1 MLRAWSVP
9 RWPLRPGLA
18 RQGPCVQFPVA
29 VCLVVA
35 ALLTCIPGTTAAQ
48 EGRVSGTVVDSRT
61 QQPLAGVQV
70 AVPERQTGA
79 LTDVRGRFRLDGL
92 TGESVTLQVV
102 MLGYRTV
109 TQVARVGDQAVQILM
124 TEVAL
129 DLDGIVVTGT
139 AGGTRSRAIGNAVG
153 RVGVEDIVQRAP
165 IQNVQGLLSG
175 RVAGVVV
182 LPSSGMVGTGGVTRI
197 RGVSSLSLSNE
208 PLIYIDGVRVNND
221 PAGGPNIRQGRQ
233 VNRLND
239 INPNDIESIEV
250 IKGPAAATLYGTEAS
265 NGVIQ
270 IITKKG
276 AQGTPTLDLTLRQGA
291 TWLASPESR
300 IEPVFGRDAS
310 GQVTSL
316 NLLEQERLAGN
327 PIFTT
332 GHLQGY
338 DAGVRG
344 GTENVRYYV
353 SSDYENNTGIVPYNW
368 QKRFS
373 ARSNLQVTP
382 SERFDGSLS
391 MGWTSGKTRFAQAA
405 SGWGIW
411 DQLVWGT
418 PNTRD
423 ERNRGFLRATPE
435 AAGEIE
441 SYTNIG
447 RFIGSVTLNFRPWEW
462 FSHRLVVGTDV
473 TSENNSILFRRHPD
487 GTAYFFGALSLG
499 DKTVEEN
506 RAIYNTIDYG
516 TTVNLTPMEGLGSAT
531 SFGVQYYTKR
541 FESSQSIGRQ
551 FPAPSVTTVGGAAQ
565 TFGSEDLV
573 ENKTLGM
580 YIQQQFSISDRIFL
594 TAAVRADDNSAFGEN
609 FSIVT
614 YPKFSGT
621 WVISEESFW
630 NVAVVDELKLRG
642 AWGRAGQ
649 QPDVFAA
656 VRLYSPATGRG
667 DGSVLTPQSLGNP
680 DLEPEK
686 GEELELGFDAGLFGD
701 RLSLAFTYYSQKTR
715 DAILQR
721 TISPSVGFPGSQ
733 FVNLGE
739 IHNQGTETT
748 AVFQALQGESTA
760 LELGVNYSTN
770 KSKVADLGGL
780 AAISFGIQEHREGY
794 PIGSFFQRRV
804 ISAEVDAAGRATNIL
819 CDGGPES
826 GGQGVPCAG
835 APTVFWGVP
844 NPTWEGSGFATLT
857 IFRDL
862 RLYALV
868 EFRGG
873 HMIESGDIRAS
884 HSTFRNSRAIN
895 EGTDPILLAYDQT
908 GITNPLG
915 FFDAGFA
922 KLREVS
928 ATYSLPTGLASRF
941 GASRASITV
950 AGRNLAT
957 LWTAQEEIFGHRI
970 PDPEI
975 RTPSSNLSGYVQTVI
990 PPLST
995 LITTVRISF

>member
-1 MLRAWSVP
+1 MLRLSSVP
-9 RWPLRPGLA
+9 GWALRRPSGWQQRSSEGRRGACLLMMALLPFLPGE
-18 RQGPCVQFPVA
+18 
-29 VCLVVA
+29 VA
-35 ALLTCIPGTTAAQ
+35 AQ
-48 EGRVSGTVVDSRT
+48 DGRVAGVVVDSRT
-61 QQPLAGVQV
+61 QQPLVGVQV
-70 AVPERQTGA
+70 AIPELQSGA
-79 LTDVRGRFRLDGL
+79 LTDVRGRFRLEGL
-92 TGESVTLQVV
+92 AGETVTLQVV

-109 TQVARVGDQAVQILM
+109 TQVARVGDLGVQIHM

-153 RVGVEDIVQRAP
+153 RVGVEEIVETAP

-276 AQGTPTLDLTLRQGA
+276 AQGTPVLDVTVRQGA

-300 IEPVFGRDAS
+300 IEPVYGRDAS
-310 GQVTSL
+310 GQVISL
-316 NLLEQERLAGN
+316 DLLEQERLAGR

-344 GTENVRYYV
+344 GTDNIRYYV

-373 ARSNLQVTP
+373 ARSNIQVTP

-391 MGWTSGKTRFAQAA
+391 MGWTSGRTRFAQAA
-405 SGWGIW
+405 SGWGVW

-418 PNTRD
+418 PTTRD
-423 ERNRGFLRATPE
+423 GPTRGFLRATPE

-441 SYTNIG
+441 SYSNIG

-487 GTAYFFGALSLG
+487 GSAYFFGALSLG
-499 DKTVEEN
+499 QKTVEEN
-506 RAIYNTIDYG
+506 RAIYNTVDYG
-516 TTVNLTPMEGLGSAT
+516 TTVNLTPMEGIGSAT
-531 SFGVQYYTKR
+531 SFGIQYYTKR
-541 FESSQSIGRQ
+541 FETSEALGRQ
-551 FPAPSVTTVGGAAQ
+551 FPAPPVTTVAGAAQ
-565 TFGSEDLV
+565 TFGSEDLI

-580 YIQQQFSISDRIFL
+580 YIQQQFSISDRVFL

-630 NVAVVDELKLRG
+630 NVGIVDELKLRG

-656 VRLYSPATGRG
+656 VRLYEPATGRG

-686 GEELELGFDAGLFGD
+686 GEEIELGFDAALFGD
-701 RLSLAFTYYSQKTR
+701 RLSLAFTYYNQTTR

-739 IHNQGTETT
+739 IQNRGTETT

-770 KSKVADLGGL
+770 KSEVVDLGGL
-780 AAISFGIQEHREGY
+780 PPIAFGTQEHREGY
-794 PIGSFFQRRV
+794 PIGSFFQRRIV
-804 ISAEVDAAGRATNIL
+804 SAELNAAGEVVNVQ
-819 CDGGPES
+819 CDGGD
-826 GGQGVPCAG
+826 G
-835 APTVFWGVP
+835 AAVSCSSAPRVFWGVP
-844 NPTWEGSGFATLT
+844 TPTWEGSGFATLT
-857 IFRDL
+857 LFRDL

-873 HMIESGDIRAS
+873 HMIESGDIRAA
-884 HSTFRNSRAIN
+884 HSTFRNSRAVN
-895 EGTDPILLAYDQT
+895 ERTDPIMLAYDQT

-928 ATYSLPTGLASRF
+928 ATYTVPAGLASRF

>member
-1 MLRAWSVP
+1 MLRFWSVP
-9 RWPLRPGLA
+9 RGFLPIPCDWGGVLARRAPGL
-18 RQGPCVQFPVA
+18 G
-29 VCLVVA
+29 
-35 ALLTCIPGTTAAQ
+35 LLTIAVLMSLPGAVSAQ
-48 EGRVSGTVVDSRT
+48 EGRVSGVVVDARS

-70 AVPERQTGA
+70 AVPELQRGV
-79 LTDVRGRFRLDGL
+79 LTDVRGRFRLEGL
-92 TGESVTLQVV
+92 AGEAVTLRIV
-102 MLGYRTV
+102 MVGYRTV
-109 TQVARVGDQAVQILM
+109 TQVAQVGDQSVQILM

-129 DLDGIVVTGT
+129 DLEGIVVTGT

-153 RVGVEDIVQRAP
+153 RVGVEDIIRQAP

-182 LPSSGMVGTGGVTRI
+182 MPSSGMVGTGGVTRI

-276 AQGTPTLDLTLRQGA
+276 AQGTPTLDLNVRQGA
-291 TWLASPESR
+291 TWLSAPESR
-300 IEPVFGRDAS
+300 IESVYGRDAS

-316 NLLEQERLAGN
+316 NLLEQERLAGR

-338 DAGVRG
+338 DASVRG
-344 GTENVRYYV
+344 GTENTRYFV

-368 QKRFS
+368 QTRFS

-391 MGWTSGKTRFAQAA
+391 MGWTSGRTRFAQAA
-405 SGWGIW
+405 AGWGVW

-418 PNTRD
+418 PRTR
-423 ERNRGFLRATPE
+423 EGRTRGFLRATPE

-441 SYTNIG
+441 SYSNIG
-447 RFIGSVTLNFRPWEW
+447 RFIGSVTLNFRPWQW

-473 TSENNSILFRRHPD
+473 TSENNSILFPRHPD

-499 DKTVEEN
+499 QKTVEEN
-506 RAIYNTIDYG
+506 RAIYNTVDYG
-516 TTVNLTPMEGLGSAT
+516 TTVNLTPMEGVGSAT

-541 FESSQSIGRQ
+541 FERSGAIGRR
-551 FPAPSVTTVGGAAQ
+551 FPAPAVTTVAGAAE
-565 TFGSEDLV
+565 TFGSEDLI

-630 NVAVVDELKLRG
+630 NVGVVDELKLRG

-656 VRLYSPATGRG
+656 VRLYEPATGRG

-686 GEELELGFDAGLFGD
+686 GEEIELGFDAALLGD
-701 RLSLAFTYYSQKTR
+701 RLSLSFTYYNQRTR
-715 DAILQR
+715 DAILER

-739 IHNQGTETT
+739 IQNRGTETT
-748 AVFQALQGESTA
+748 AIFQAVQGENTA

-770 KSKVADLGGL
+770 KSEVVDLGGL
-780 AAISFGIQEHREGY
+780 PPISFGTQQHREGY
-794 PIGSFFQRRV
+794 PIASFFQRRI
-804 ISAEVDAAGRATNIL
+804 ISADLNADGEVVNIQ
-819 CDGGPES
+819 CDGGEGTAVS
-826 GGQGVPCAG
+826 CAS
-835 APTVFWGVP
+835 APRVFWGVP
-844 NPTWEGSGFATLT
+844 TPTWEGSGFATLT
-857 IFRDL
+857 LFRDL
-862 RLYALV
+862 QLYALV

-873 HMIESGDIRAS
+873 HMIENGDIRAS
-884 HSTFRNSRAIN
+884 HGTFRNSRAIN
-895 EGTDPILLAYDQT
+895 ERTDPVLLAYDRT
-908 GITNPLG
+908 GIANPMG

-928 ATYSLPTGLASRF
+928 ATYTVPAGLASRF

-995 LITTVRISF
+995 VITTVRISF